1 MAAAAKSSSTF
12 TTLAATLLLTVST
25 FGGLAGCQAPKQR
38 MVVDTLP
45 PQNFN
50 GPSLAAKPAPAPT
63 TPTTSTQVTP
73 QPKIYIPPPPV
84 ARGPGSTVPAE
95 WVPRTTARPWKWI
108 VIHHSATPTG
118 GAAAFD
124 RMHRAKGWDELGY
137 DFVIGNGT
145 DTRDGQIEVGSR
157 WPVQK
162 QGAHTKTPDN
172 RFNELGI
179 GICLVGNFDKTN
191 PTPEQMRSVTRLVS
205 YLMRKYNIPPDC
217 ILGHGQAKATD
228 CPGRYMSVAEV
239 RRRSSQA
246 IADAGDIVPANTSP
260 PVAANLLRELSPIR
274 R

>member
-1 MAAAAKSSSTF
+1 MAAQLSSTF
-12 TTLAATLLLTVST
+12 RTLAALTVSAVLGALT
-25 FGGLAGCQAPKQR
+25 GCQAPQQR
-38 MVVDTLP
+38 MVVDSLP

-50 GPSLAAKPAPAPT
+50 GPSLAATPTPAPAKPT
-63 TPTTSTQVTP
+63 SPVP
-73 QPKIYIPPPPV
+73 QPRLNIPPPIARSNPGNIVPKDWEPRV
-84 ARGPGSTVPAE
+84 A
-95 WVPRTTARPWKWI
+95 ARQWKWI

-145 DTRDGQIEVGSR
+145 DTRDGLVEVGSR

-172 RFNELGI
+172 RFNEYGI
-179 GICLVGNFDKTN
+179 GICLVGNFDLTS
-191 PTPEQMRSVTRLVS
+191 PTSEQMKSVTRLVS
-205 YLMRKYNIPPDC
+205 YLMQKYNIPPDR
-217 ILGHGQAKATD
+217 IWGHGQAKPTD

-239 RRRSSQA
+239 RRRSSRA
-246 IADAGDIVPANTSP
+246 IADAGGDVPADAVA
-260 PVAANLLRELSPIR
+260 PVAANLLRPLPQAR